1 MISNRKVSPVAKLL
15 RIILNGSHRR
25 LLIAAG
31 LVVTLA
37 IGAGAFVK
45 RAILEKPFAQQSAL
59 PTVPPAQHS
68 HYVMPAATAMFD
80 ISNTP
85 VTTVSAAA
93 FEQVPV
99 APDSIVT
106 AFGTQLAS
114 SIVIANDADPN
125 TPGIQLPTDL
135 AGTTVEVNGRK
146 AGLFFVSPT
155 QINYMMPA
163 ATESGTAN
171 VVVKF
176 GQTISNGTVMVSRVA
191 PGIFTAN
198 SNGRGVPAATVLR
211 VKQDG
216 TQRYESLYQFNQ
228 QALGYITKPIDVPSG
243 DLVVLVLF
251 LTGIRNAA
259 DVNNDGDLKE
269 SIKVLIGGVE
279 ATVLGASRQPDFV
292 GLDQINAVIPT
303 SLVGRGIV
311 DVSVIGLG
319 YNASNVVK
327 IEIAGNGGVQPPVI
341 SGFGS
346 TTALAGSQLTINGQ
360 GFSAVKEE
368 NFVRINGLDV
378 PTVMEASPTQL
389 KVLVPFNVESG
400 TVSVRTPQGEGQSIS
415 TLQVI
420 TSISG
425 FVENTN
431 GLPLSNVPVKLQISA
446 SQTITATTNS
456 TGAFVL
462 PDVPPGAY
470 FVDFDGGALQSIPP
484 YPKWSAKITAFANRD
499 NQFSRNVVLQQESG
513 SSGTIGGGSFSG
525 TEAGNGETTLS
536 PAQPT
541 QQSLT
546 IQTDEYQ
553 LIVPPGTKVIGPNKE
568 TSVKVTLT
576 ALRNARTPVELP
588 LGYFSSAIVQITPF
602 NYTLEPGAKL
612 ILPNLDKF
620 PAGTLLTLFRFDKDS
635 GKFVEEKGGA
645 TVSSDGKRI
654 ETTDDAIKV
663 TSYYF
668 ASAIRNTTTV
678 VGRVINTT
686 GKPVKSQVRSK
697 GQISTTDGNGSYV
710 LRFIPATDGE
720 VLTVDGSTL
729 LPSQNVVKTPNVSAP
744 AKVGDTTKMPDL
756 ILPDES
762 KNNPPDIDVQDK
774 ITVTEGKT
782 LELVIIIRDR
792 DPGQT
797 IASTSVSGADFVSL
811 AKIGFSPGANSY
823 YLRFTPN
830 FSQAGNYIVTVTASD
845 NLGAVT
851 KADIAVTVIDANR
864 TAIATGQSVT
874 LDEDSTVA
882 IKLSATDEDGDKL
895 TYKIV
900 SSPSN
905 GVLTGTAPE
914 MTYKPNP
921 NFNGT
926 DRFTFVA
933 NDGKSDSAAATV
945 SITVT
950 PINDPPFLTVPGAQT
965 VNKGQLLQFA
975 VSASDPDAGQTVTIT
990 ATGLPEGATFTS
1002 VPAGGGMQFRW
1013 TPNSNQAGTYTI
1025 SFKAT
1030 DNGSPVLSD
1039 TKEVRITVQ

>member
-1 MISNRKVSPVAKLL
+1 MISNRKVSPVTKLL
-15 RIILNGSHRR
+15 RIALNGPHRR

-31 LVVTLA
+31 LIVTLA

-45 RAILEKPFAQQSAL
+45 LAMPEKPPIRQSSL
-59 PTVPPAQHS
+59 PTVPPAQYS
-68 HYVMPAATAMFD
+68 HYVRPAAAAMFD
-80 ISNTP
+80 ISATP

-106 AFGTQLAS
+106 AFGSQLAS

-155 QINYMMPA
+155 QINYMMPP

-279 ATVLGASRQPDFV
+279 ATVLGASAQPDFV

-303 SLVGRGIV
+303 SLIGRGIV

-327 IEIAGNGGVQPPVI
+327 IEIAGNGGAQPPVI
-341 SGFGS
+341 SGFDS
-346 TTALAGSQLTINGQ
+346 VTALAGSQLTILGQ

-368 NFVRINGLDV
+368 NQVRINGLDV
-378 PTVMEASPTQL
+378 PTVMEATTTQL

-415 TLQVI
+415 TLQVR

-425 FVENTN
+425 FVENTS
-431 GLPLSNVPVKLQISA
+431 GLPLNNVPVKVSGTQI
-446 SQTITATTNS
+446 TTTTNS
-456 TGAFVL
+456 TGSFVL
-462 PDVPPGAY
+462 PDVAPGAQ
-470 FVDFDGGALQSIPP
+470 FVEFDGSSLQSSPP
-484 YPKWSAKITAFANRD
+484 YPKITLKITALGNRD
-499 NQFSRNVVLQQESG
+499 NQFSRNIALQQETG
-513 SSGTIGGGSFSG
+513 SSGTISGGLFSG
-525 TEAGNGETTLS
+525 GTTASGEETSS

-553 LIVPPGTKVIGPNKE
+553 LVIPPGSKVVGPNGEASAKL
-568 TSVKVTLT
+568 TLT
-576 ALRNARTPVELP
+576 PLRNARTPVELP
-588 LGYFSSAIVQITPF
+588 LGYFNSAIVQITPF

-620 PAGTLLTLFRFDKDS
+620 PAGSLLTLFRFDKDS

-645 TVSSDGKRI
+645 KVSSDGKRI
-654 ETTDDAIKV
+654 ETLDDAIKV

-668 ASAIRNTTTV
+668 ASALRNTTTI
-678 VGRVINTT
+678 VGRVINTA
-686 GKPVKSQVRSK
+686 GKPVRSQVRSK
-697 GQISTTDGNGSYV
+697 GQIVTTDGNGSYV

-729 LPSQNVVKTPNVSAP
+729 LPTQNVVKTPNVSAS

-756 ILPDES
+756 ILPDET
-762 KNNPPDIDVQDK
+762 KNNPPDIDVPEK
-774 ITVTEGKT
+774 VTVAEGKT

-792 DPGQT
+792 DQGQT
-797 IASTSVSGADFVSL
+797 IASTGVSGADFVSL
-811 AKIGFSPGANSY
+811 ARIGFSPNANSY

-845 NLGAVT
+845 NLGAMSKV
-851 KADIAVTVIDANR
+851 DIPVTVTDTNR

-874 LDEDSTVA
+874 VDEDSTVS

-895 TYKIV
+895 TYKVV
-900 SSPSN
+900 SPTSN
-905 GVLTGTAPE
+905 GTLTGTAPDL
-914 MTYKPNP
+914 TYKPNL

-950 PINDPPFLTVPGAQT
+950 PINDPPILTVPGAQT
-965 VNKGQLLQFA
+965 VTKGQLLQFA
-975 VSASDPDAGQTVTIT
+975 VSASDPDTGQTVTIT
-990 ATGLPEGATFTS
+990 ATGLPEGATFIAA
-1002 VPAGGGMQFRW
+1002 PAGGGMQFRW
-1013 TPNSNQAGTYTI
+1013 TPSANQAGTYTI

-1030 DNGSPVLSD
+1030 DNGTPVLSD